1 MTVYKNKERNLGP
14 GGPVEKVVLV
24 IALVGL
30 VLAAVGGVVAA
41 KYAAK
46 ADSLWNRQGYAKA
59 YGDIKREMKA
69 SNPGAPVD
77 QGVLGRKARSRMW
90 DPEYVPARS
99 RKDQEVANIFGLV
112 GFFGFLGLLILG
124 IDYLYIKRKSIFSL
138 FKEKRLFDD
147 VD

>member
-1 MTVYKNKERNLGP
+1 MTVFKNKGRDLGP
-14 GGPVEKVVLV
+14 GGPVEKAVLI

-30 VLAAVGGVVAA
+30 ILAVVGGVVAA

-59 YGDIKREMKA
+59 YGDVKREMKA

-77 QGVLGRKARSRMW
+77 QSVLSRKARSRMW
-90 DPEYVPARS
+90 DPGYVPARS
-99 RKDQEVANIFGLV
+99 GKDQKVANIFGLI
-112 GFFGFLGLLILG
+112 GFLGFLGLLLLG
-124 IDYLYIKRKSIFSL
+124 IDYLYIKRKDIFSL
-138 FKEKRLFDD
+138 FKKKRLFDD